1 MKENIIYQSGSTE
14 RYSTPKHIS
23 ELLGEALERYYQA
36 TGNER
41 YMRLSERI
49 HRPTPY
55 NR

>member
-1 MKENIIYQSGSTE
+1 MKENIIHQPGSTE

-23 ELLGEALERYYQA
+23 ELLWEALERYYKA
-36 TGNER
+36 TGDER

-49 HRPTPY
+49 HRPTTD